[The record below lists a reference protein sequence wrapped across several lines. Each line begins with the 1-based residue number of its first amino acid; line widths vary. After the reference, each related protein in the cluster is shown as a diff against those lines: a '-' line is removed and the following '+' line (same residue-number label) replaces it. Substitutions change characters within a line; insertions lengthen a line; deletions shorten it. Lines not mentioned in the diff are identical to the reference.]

1 LARALP
7 IELSKRKIREAGAR
21 FSAASI
27 TMIETATF
35 TIKEMKRREVN
46 ELKRLRIVIFNLVL
60 LGLPIWAWA
69 GGGGEKA
76 TKLERKVDLANLSG
90 VNHLVASWYNDNI
103 WLYALVVT
111 ALMGLVGLAIA
122 LVTDVIL
129 KMIGM
134 EVSKIEHH
142 E

>member
-1 LARALP
+1 
-7 IELSKRKIREAGAR
+7 
-21 FSAASI
+21 
-27 TMIETATF
+27 M
-35 TIKEMKRREVN
+35 
-46 ELKRLRIVIFNLVL
+46 LKTLRIIIFNLLFVS
-60 LGLPIWAWA
+60 LPIWAWA

-90 VNHLVASWYNDNI
+90 LNYLFASWYNDSI
-103 WLYALVVT
+103 WLYAAVATV
-111 ALMGLVGLAIA
+111 LMGVVGLAIA
-122 LVTDVIL
+122 FGTDIIL